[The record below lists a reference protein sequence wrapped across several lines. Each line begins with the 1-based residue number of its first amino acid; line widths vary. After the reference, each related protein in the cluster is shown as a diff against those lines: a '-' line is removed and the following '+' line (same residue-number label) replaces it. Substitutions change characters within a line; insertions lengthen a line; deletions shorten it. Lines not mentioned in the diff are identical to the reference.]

1 MAKLQNITD
10 LASFLPLYLEGE
22 VLALYLEMDSTDQ
35 VDIEEIEKC
44 LKVAFSDDMF
54 TAYAKLVTFR
64 WSGEKVDVYANEIR
78 RLVGL
83 AGFEEDGLENVV
95 RLTFIN
101 GLPDLI
107 SVSMQQL
114 PNVKCMPNS
123 ELVERA
129 RVFTTKLS
137 SAATAHTHRSNHQM
151 LVRSRNDVVANAQM
165 GINDNQCKTNCT
177 HAQQFLQSTL

>member
-44 LKVAFSDDMF
+44 LKVAFSDYMF
-54 TAYAKLVTFR
+54 TAYAKLVIFR
-64 WSGEKVDVYANEIR
+64 WPGEKVDVYANEIR
-78 RLVGL
+78 RLAGL
-83 AGFEEDGLENVV
+83 AGFEDRLENVV
-95 RLTFIN
+95 RLTCIN
-101 GLPDLI
+101 NLPDLI

-114 PNVKCMPNS
+114 PNVNFMPNS
-123 ELVERA
+123 ELVKRA
-129 RVFTTKLS
+129 RVFTTNLS
-137 SAATAHTHRSNHQM
+137 SAATAHTHRSNHQT

-165 GINDNQCKTNCT
+165 GINDNQCKTNVT
-177 HAQQFLQSTL
+177 HAQQCLQSTL